1 MRRKRRSTNVTLP
14 FVVDAGANPNTW
26 EVQQRLLRDRIV
38 ALTGGIN
45 DRSATLVIAQ
55 LLHLAS
61 EDASAPIRLYID
73 SPGGV
78 VTSSLGIYDTMLDVT
93 PPVESTCIGEAGGMA
108 VLLLAAGQPGKRA
121 AIPTARV
128 LATRLTAHGPDDTTT
143 NAEFDRLRATLDGL
157 FRKHTGRDLES
168 LVDVGPF
175 DATRAIEF
183 GIIDSIVETER
194 SLGH

>member
-1 MRRKRRSTNVTLP
+1 MAFP
-14 FVVDAGANPNTW
+14 FVVDTGANPNTW

-38 ALTGGIN
+38 VLAGGIN

-55 LLHLAS
+55 LLYLTS
-61 EDASAPIRLYID
+61 EDSSAPIRLYIN

-78 VTSSLGIYDTMLDVT
+78 VTSSLGIYDTMLDVA

-128 LATRLTAHGPDDTTT
+128 LVTRLTARGPDDTTKK
-143 NAEFDRLRATLDGL
+143 AELGRLRATLDGL
-157 FRKHTGRDLES
+157 FRKHTGRDLEA
-168 LVDVGPF
+168 LVDASPLE
-175 DATRAIEF
+175 ATRAIEL
-183 GIIDSIVETER
+183 GIIDSIVEAER
-194 SLGH
+194 S